1 MENLSHCPWQ
11 ETSPIALC
19 PRKIKVEIWNISLS
33 LSNIPIFMNNSQD
46 QMRCLWTTQEDIC
59 IYTED
64 YFSPLDILPLKKYHN
79 GRRTN
84 PNKYII
90 IVRRSFSTGV
100 AVYLLQQTKYLV
112 IWQRSGAKYQIASLS
127 TSHTSNT

>member
-1 MENLSHCPWQ
+1 MTLGTILQWNLMLKKSYTLSISTLQNDKKAVCFHPQWKY
-11 ETSPIALC
+11 ETFLYLFQIF
-19 PRKIKVEIWNISLS
+19 
-33 LSNIPIFMNNSQD
+33 SNIHIFMNNSQD

-64 YFSPLDILPLKKYHN
+64 YLSPLDILPLKKYHN

-112 IWQRSGAKYQIASLS
+112 I
-127 TSHTSNT
+127 